1 MATRAERRPAPTGP
15 IIRLVLSVVLL
26 LFLMIRGPQI
36 GMPVMAEVVLALGLL
51 LIAFE
56 QVRRI
61 WILRRPP
68 VEETVDKHPLGL

>member
-26 LFLMIRGPQI
+26 LFLMVRGPQI

-68 VEETVDKHPLGL
+68 VEETMDKHPLGL

>member
-26 LFLMIRGPQI
+26 LFLMVRGPQI
-36 GMPVMAEVVLALGLL
+36 GMPVMAQVVLALGLL

>member
-26 LFLMIRGPQI
+26 LFLMVRGPQI
-36 GMPVMAEVVLALGLL
+36 GMPVLAEVVLALGLL

-68 VEETVDKHPLGL
+68 AEETVDKHPLGL

>member
-15 IIRLVLSVVLL
+15 IIRLVLSVLLL
-26 LFLMIRGPQI
+26 LFLMVRGPQI

-56 QVRRI
+56 QARRI

-68 VEETVDKHPLGL
+68 AEETVDKHPLGL

>member
-15 IIRLVLSVVLL
+15 IIRLVLSLVLL
-26 LFLMIRGPQI
+26 LFLMVRGPQI
-36 GMPVMAEVVLALGLL
+36 GMPVMAQIVLALGLL

>member
-26 LFLMIRGPQI
+26 LFLMVRGPQI